1 MRWTVFFLSIGV
13 IISGCGSDETV
24 APPARKTPT
33 AAPPSPPPVAAAPT
47 RAATPA
53 RPAPAKTT
61 PAKGPKVD
69 ESEPITHNHFV
80 HQAAPVRF
88 DVASASEAPQE
99 NQYSV
104 IRPKYDSR
112 RMIIELPEE
121 ETAFNSRLTPQMALP
136 KGFLWLPEF
145 GLNAQGLPQRI
156 VCEADGAEMQLI
168 ESGVF
173 VQGTDRAETGAS
185 PQVNVYVSP
194 FYIDVTETTF
204 AQYDRFLKT
213 EPSAAKPVLPQ
224 GLDQKTAADYP
235 VLGLPFNDV
244 LNYAKWAGKDLPT
257 ESEWERA
264 ARGPNGSLYPWGNS
278 DPPRVDGD
286 LSQILPV
293 GSRPTDLTR
302 TGIYDLSGNARE
314 WVHDWY
320 SSQAYQELATKSGT
334 PMRDPQGPKLAEILG
349 ERVVRGSRD
358 DWELWIRG
366 HANIKRSAPDVGFRC
381 VLRVTEEMLP
391 ENSGA
396 TASR

>member
-1 MRWTVFFLSIGV
+1 MRWTIFFLSLGLIF
-13 IISGCGSDETV
+13 SGCGSEEPV
-24 APPARKTPT
+24 PPPAPKTPT
-33 AAPPSPPPVAAAPT
+33 SAPPSPPPKAAAPT

-53 RPAPAKTT
+53 RPAPAKNT
-61 PAKGPKVD
+61 PAKGPKVND
-69 ESEPITHNHFV
+69 SEPITHNHFV
-80 HQAAPVRF
+80 YQAAPVRF
-88 DVASASEAPQE
+88 NISESSEASQK
-99 NQYSV
+99 NQFSV
-104 IRPKYDSR
+104 IRPKYDGR
-112 RMIIELPEE
+112 RMIVQVPEE
-121 ETAFNSRLTPQMALP
+121 EATFNPRLTPQMTLP
-136 KGFLWLPEF
+136 KGFLWLPDF
-145 GLNAQGLPQRI
+145 GLNAQGLPQRLI
-156 VCEADGAEMQLI
+156 CEADGSEMQLI

-173 VQGTDRAETGAS
+173 VQGTDRPETDAS

-194 FYIDVTETTF
+194 FYIDVTETTV
-204 AQYDRFLKT
+204 AQYERFLEA
-213 EPSAAKPVLPQ
+213 EPSAAKPILPV
-224 GLDQKTAADYP
+224 GIDEKNAADYP
-235 VLGLPFNDV
+235 ALGLPFRDV
-244 LNYAKWAGKDLPT
+244 LDYAKWAGKDLPT

-264 ARGPNGSLYPWGNS
+264 ARGPNGFVYPWGNT

-286 LSQILPV
+286 LSEILSV

-320 SSQAYQELATKSGT
+320 SSQAYQELVTRSGT
-334 PMRDPQGPKLAEILG
+334 PMRDPEGPKLAEILG

-391 ENSGA
+391 DNSGA